1 MQFKSKLSCLELKTS
16 EFADARKSVTTT
28 YLTPCLSSLSSDG
41 PAVYPNVFLRGP
53 LAPPSGADT
62 VPVRGRHYGGRGS
75 FNSAAS
81 GSGRPLRQHSPHVSF
96 SGNLEYLGESSTDC
110 DGEFPPPPPPD
121 LLYEAPPPPPVP
133 EKNLSSFGAPW
144 NNSYRSVLH
153 SHPRSH
159 GYAGVSTS
167 LVKNST
173 TPTPPLV
180 VPDGGRQRWGSPHS
194 FNDDDDRTTSTTSG
208 SYVVN
213 PDDLRKE
220 IDDLILN
227 DMIV

>member
-1 MQFKSKLSCLELKTS
+1 M
-16 EFADARKSVTTT
+16 
-28 YLTPCLSSLSSDG
+28 
-41 PAVYPNVFLRGP
+41 YPSVFLRGSG
-53 LAPPSGADT
+53 APPSGADT
-62 VPVRGRHYGGRGS
+62 VPSRGRHHYGGRS
-75 FNSAAS
+75 SINSAAS

-110 DGEFPPPPPPD
+110 DPEFPPPPPPD
-121 LLYEAPPPPPVP
+121 LGHESPPPPPVA
-133 EKNLSSFGAPW
+133 EKNLSTFGSSW

-167 LVKNST
+167 LVKNPAA

-180 VPDGGRQRWGSPHS
+180 AEGGRQRWGSPHS
-194 FNDDDDRTTSTTSG
+194 FNDEDDRTTSTTSG
-208 SYVVN
+208 SYVIN
-213 PDDLRKE
+213 PDELRKE
-220 IDDLILN
+220 IDDLILS

>member
-1 MQFKSKLSCLELKTS
+1 M
-16 EFADARKSVTTT
+16 
-28 YLTPCLSSLSSDG
+28 
-41 PAVYPNVFLRGP
+41 
-53 LAPPSGADT
+53 PPSSGADT
-62 VPVRGRHYGGRGS
+62 APARGRHSGGRS
-75 FNSAAS
+75 SINSAAS

-110 DGEFPPPPPPD
+110 DAEFPPPPPPD
-121 LLYEAPPPPPVP
+121 LDHESPPPPPFA
-133 EKNLSSFGAPW
+133 EKNLSTFASPW

-180 VPDGGRQRWGSPHS
+180 VEGGRQRWGSPQS
-194 FNDDDDRTTSTTSG
+194 FNDEDDRTTSTTSG
-208 SYVVN
+208 SYIIN